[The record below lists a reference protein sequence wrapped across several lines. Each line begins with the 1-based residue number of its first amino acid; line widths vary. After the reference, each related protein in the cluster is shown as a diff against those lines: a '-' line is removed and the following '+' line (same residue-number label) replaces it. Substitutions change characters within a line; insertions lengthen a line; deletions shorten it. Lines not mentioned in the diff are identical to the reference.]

1 MHVVLVPNQKKAVRN
16 VPSVTLVKQE
26 STKTKQEKPCAN
38 HAFPASGAKRFKQR
52 MILTAKTAKWAS
64 TRLQKALILIVSFV
78 QLGHVEG
85 TESLVVQ
92 T

>member
-1 MHVVLVPNQKKAVRN
+1 MVAHY
-16 VPSVTLVKQE
+16 VKQE
-26 STKTKQEKPCAN
+26 RIKTKQEKPSAN
-38 HAFPASGAKRFKQR
+38 HAFPASGARRFKQR
-52 MILTAKTAKWAS
+52 MILTAKIAKWAS

-78 QLGHVEG
+78 QPEDAEE